1 MKPAQLII
9 MAVLAFPSSLHA
21 QSFEDIT
28 ALDEQI
34 AASLGA
40 ASGGSAMPIDRRLKL
55 ARCPQVPVIDP
66 PVLGAIAIRCLPL
79 GWRIR
84 VAITP
89 LKHDATQDNA
99 SIAASI
105 AAPIVVQKGDAVEL
119 TISGDSFDVSASAI
133 ALDDGATG
141 KSIRVKTLTSRNPVT
156 AVVKG
161 AGAVQISP

>member
-1 MKPAQLII
+1 MKPTQLII

-40 ASGGSAMPIDRRLKL
+40 EADSSAAPIDRRLKL
-55 ARCPQVPVIDP
+55 TRCPQLPVIDP
-66 PVLGAIAIRCLPL
+66 PTLGAIAVRCLPL

-84 VAITP
+84 VALTQLKQSAADDTALIT
-89 LKHDATQDNA
+89 
-99 SIAASI
+99 
-105 AAPIVVQKGDAVEL
+105 VRRGDAVEL

>member
-1 MKPAQLII
+1 MKPTQLII

-40 ASGGSAMPIDRRLKL
+40 EADSSAAPIDRRLKL
-55 ARCPQVPVIDP
+55 TRCPQLPVIDLP
-66 PVLGAIAIRCLPL
+66 TLGAIAVRCLPL

-84 VAITP
+84 VALTQLKQSTADDAALIT
-89 LKHDATQDNA
+89 
-99 SIAASI
+99 
-105 AAPIVVQKGDAVEL
+105 VRRGDAVEL
-119 TISGDSFDVSASAI
+119 TISGNSFDVSASAI

-141 KSIRVKTLTSRNPVT
+141 ESIRVKTLTSRNPVT